1 MTLHII
7 GNGFDL
13 CHGIASRYTDFKDY
27 AWKHG
32 NQYYIGLLET
42 CYPDVNPQSD
52 NNELYLWCD
61 LERAL
66 GNPNFQS
73 AFDAITDDIEM
84 EEGHEGRYQAQ
95 MEDAPE
101 YYLDMMF
108 GEFHSVFGD
117 WVNHIDIKVEPLRN
131 LEHFE
136 RKGLFLSFNYT
147 ETLEQLYRVSRENIN
162 YIHGRRNSTDELIVG
177 HCNTLSGM
185 QQLSDDPMVYE
196 YAGYDNIAKVV
207 NEERKSVSE
216 IISLNE
222 NYWKSLS
229 MVNKVIVYGHSM
241 SDVDMPYFHKIA
253 ENVVNDSEW
262 HFSIHYN
269 NPLDCKKAVAHVKN
283 VIKELDL
290 DINLC
295 HTFEM

>member
-13 CHGIASRYTDFKDY
+13 CHGITSRYIDFKDY

-32 NQYYIGLLET
+32 NQYYIGLLEI
-42 CYPDVNPQSD
+42 CYPDVNPQSG
-52 NNELYLWCD
+52 NYELYLWCD

-73 AFDAITDDIEM
+73 AFDATTDDIEM
-84 EEGHEGRYQAQ
+84 EDGHEGRYQAQ

-101 YYLDMMF
+101 YYLEMMF
-108 GEFHSVFGD
+108 GEFHSVFDD
-117 WVNHIDIKVEPLRN
+117 WVNHIDINVEPLRH

-147 ETLEQLYRVSRENIN
+147 ETLEQLYRVPRENIN

-185 QQLSDDPMVYE
+185 DQISNDPMVYE
-196 YAGYDNIAKVV
+196 YAGYDNIANVV
-207 NEERKSVSE
+207 NEERKSVSD
-216 IISLNE
+216 IISVNF
-222 NYWKSLS
+222 NYWESLS
-229 MVNKVIVYGHSM
+229 TINKVVVYGHSM
-241 SDVDMPYFHKIA
+241 ADVDMPYFHKVV
-253 ENVVNDSEW
+253 ENVANDSEW
-262 HFSIHYN
+262 YFSIYYD
-269 NPLDCKKAVAHVKN
+269 NPQDCKKVVSHVKN
-283 VIKELDL
+283 VIKKLGL
-290 DINLC
+290 DISLC